1 MKRIL
6 VILFWSLGFPVF
18 ATDLPSRVE
27 MLYSVKSGAIE
38 GEVVEALEIRN
49 ENGAR
54 SYAISSEA
62 RAVGLSA
69 LVKPGS
75 IVRGSGGIIT
85 RQGLQPGRFSDR
97 RSREDSPSIAI
108 FDWRKRLLTL
118 QHKGNEEQKI
128 LPVGT
133 LDRLTTAYSFA
144 LTAAPADKTINVHET
159 DGHTLTLLHYIVGRE
174 MLDTPMGRIQTVVL
188 TMQQQDRDSKRARKI
203 WLSPVHHMLP
213 VRIVA
218 VEPDGL
224 ELDQMIRKISYV
236 NDPQ

>member
-1 MKRIL
+1 VKRVL
-6 VILFWSLGFPVF
+6 VVLLWSLGFPVS
-18 ATDLPSRVE
+18 AVDLSGRID
-27 MLYSVKSGAIE
+27 MLYSVRSGAIE

-54 SYAISSEA
+54 SYVISSEA

-97 RSREDSPSIAI
+97 RSEKDPPSVAI

-128 LPVGT
+128 LPPGT

-144 LTAAPADKTINVHET
+144 LTAAPADKMINVHET
-159 DGHTLTLLHYIVGRE
+159 DGHTLTLLRYIVGKE
-174 MLDTPMGRIQTVVL
+174 ILDTPMGRIQTIVL
-188 TMQQQDRDSKRARKI
+188 TMQQGKDDKRARKI
-203 WLSPVHHMLP
+203 WLSPAHHMLP

-224 ELDQMIRKISYV
+224 ELDQMIMKISYA
-236 NDPQ
+236 NDLQ